1 MWIKLVFISSK
12 FYGFWHLRQII
23 FLLIESGGSFWSPT
37 PSFHSKHKLSALLL
51 LNSASSWC
59 CLFDP
64 SGGLWAMLARTLW
77 DNWYNNRRFAHVYMQ
92 SGGLIRDRLLHHTR
106 WYCIILFFLE
116 TGFTFTS
123 ISPPVHSA
131 QAATPAHYA
140 ARFHSIF
147 ICFNSFQ
154 YVWIRSNPFQSVS
167 ICLNTFQSC
176 LMVV

>member
-1 MWIKLVFISSK
+1 M
-12 FYGFWHLRQII
+12 I

-92 SGGLIRDRLLHHTR
+92 SGGPIRDRLLHHTR

-123 ISPPVHSA
+123 ISPLSTQLRPLPRPLCRAWKHRVEFLFYYLLVFFLQVKEGHWTEQPSPTYHKHPVEFTA
-131 QAATPAHYA
+131 
-140 ARFHSIF
+140 
-147 ICFNSFQ
+147 
-154 YVWIRSNPFQSVS
+154 WW
-167 ICLNTFQSC
+167 
-176 LMVV
+176 